1 MNEELLDED
10 LHSKEGNDAGFIL
23 TETSTF
29 NLYEAA
35 KWARISALVIM
46 GFSGFKLIS
55 LFYRFYINRINILLE
70 VISNTI
76 TLISLFEDIM
86 TIVVTYF
93 LYSFGDKFLKGYKE
107 DSDDLIDKSFLNLH
121 KFYKFSI
128 FIVAL
133 GLSISFISLLINGD
147 LKDVIKYLFFI
158 IPVGL
163 LGFYFYQN
171 RDANSTVNNQN
182 NSTENK

>member
-1 MNEELLDED
+1 MNEELLDDD

-35 KWARISALVIM
+35 KWARISALVII
-46 GFSGFKLIS
+46 GFSSFKVIS
-55 LFYRFYINRINILLE
+55 LFYYIYVNRNYILNTNSFISLLE
-70 VISNTI
+70 P
-76 TLISLFEDIM
+76 IM
-86 TIVVTYF
+86 TIIVTTF

-107 DSDDLIDKSFLNLH
+107 DSDDMVDKSFLNLH
-121 KFYKFSI
+121 KFYKFSV
-128 FIVAL
+128 FVVAI
-133 GLSISFISLLINGD
+133 SISISVIFLLINGD
-147 LKDVIKYLFFI
+147 LNDVIKYLFFI

-171 RDANSTVNNQN
+171 QDANSTVNNQN

>member
-1 MNEELLDED
+1 MNEELLDDD

-29 NLYEAA
+29 HLYEAA
-35 KWARISALVIM
+35 KWAKISALVII

-55 LFYRFYINRINILLE
+55 MLYLIYPNINYVSTISIINLLE
-70 VISNTI
+70 QILTI
-76 TLISLFEDIM
+76 
-86 TIVVTYF
+86 IVTTF

-107 DSDDLIDKSFLNLH
+107 NSDDLVDKSVLNLH
-121 KFYKFSI
+121 KYYKFSV
-128 FIVAL
+128 FVVAI
-133 GLSISFISLLINGD
+133 SISISVIFLLINGD
-147 LKDVIKYLFFI
+147 LNDAIKYLFFI

-171 RDANSTVNNQN
+171 RDANNTINNQN

>member
-29 NLYEAA
+29 HLYEAA
-35 KWARISALVIM
+35 KWAKISALVII

-55 LFYRFYINRINILLE
+55 MLYLIYPNINYVSTISIINLLE
-70 VISNTI
+70 QILTI
-76 TLISLFEDIM
+76 
-86 TIVVTYF
+86 IVTTF

-107 DSDDLIDKSFLNLH
+107 NSDDLVDKSVLNLH
-121 KFYKFSI
+121 KYYKFSV
-128 FIVAL
+128 FVVAISV
-133 GLSISFISLLINGD
+133 SISVLFLLINGD
-147 LKDVIKYLFFI
+147 LNDAIKYLFFI

-171 RDANSTVNNQN
+171 QDANSTVNNQN

>member
-10 LHSKEGNDAGFIL
+10 LQSKEGSDAGFIL

-29 NLYEAA
+29 HLYEAA
-35 KWARISALVIM
+35 KWARISALVII

-55 LFYRFYINRINILLE
+55 LLYQIFSYKSNSLLN
-70 VISNTI
+70 VIDMTYSF
-76 TLISLFEDIM
+76 ISLVEPTL
-86 TIVVTYF
+86 TIVVASF
-93 LYSFGDKFLKGYKE
+93 LFTFGDNFLKGYKE
-107 DSDDLIDKSFLNLH
+107 DSDDLIDKSLFNLY
-121 KFYKFSI
+121 KYYKFSV
-128 FIVAL
+128 IVVAI
-133 GLSISFISLLINGD
+133 SISISVIFLLLNGD
-147 LKDVIKYLFFI
+147 LNDAIKYLFFI

-171 RDANSTVNNQN
+171 QDANSTVNNQN

>member
-1 MNEELLDED
+1 MNEELLDDD
-10 LHSKEGNDAGFIL
+10 LHPKEGSDAGFIL

-29 NLYEAA
+29 HLYEAA
-35 KWARISALVIM
+35 KWAKISALVII

-55 LFYRFYINRINILLE
+55 MLYLIYPNINYVSTISIINLLE
-70 VISNTI
+70 QILTI
-76 TLISLFEDIM
+76 
-86 TIVVTYF
+86 IVTTF

-107 DSDDLIDKSFLNLH
+107 NSDDLVDKSVLNLH
-121 KFYKFSI
+121 KFYKFSV
-128 FIVAL
+128 FVVAI
-133 GLSISFISLLINGD
+133 SISISVIFLLINGD
-147 LKDVIKYLFFI
+147 LKDAIKYLFFI

-171 RDANSTVNNQN
+171 QDANSTINNQN

>member
-1 MNEELLDED
+1 MNEELLDDD
-10 LHSKEGNDAGFIL
+10 LNIKEGNDVGFIL
-23 TETSTF
+23 TETATF

-35 KWARISALVIM
+35 KWAKISALVII

-55 LFYRFYINRINILLE
+55 MLYLIYPNINYVSTISIINLLE
-70 VISNTI
+70 QILTI
-76 TLISLFEDIM
+76 
-86 TIVVTYF
+86 IVTTF

-107 DSDDLIDKSFLNLH
+107 NSDDLVDKSVLNLH
-121 KFYKFSI
+121 KYYKFSV
-128 FIVAL
+128 FVVAISV
-133 GLSISFISLLINGD
+133 SISVLFLLINGD

-171 RDANSTVNNQN
+171 RDANSTINDQN

>member
-1 MNEELLDED
+1 MNEELLDDD
-10 LHSKEGNDAGFIL
+10 LNLKEANDVGFIL
-23 TETSTF
+23 TETATF

-35 KWARISALVIM
+35 KWAKISALVII

-55 LFYRFYINRINILLE
+55 MLYLIYPNINYVSAISIINLLE
-70 VISNTI
+70 QILTI
-76 TLISLFEDIM
+76 
-86 TIVVTYF
+86 IVTTF

-107 DSDDLIDKSFLNLH
+107 NSDDLVDKSVLNLH
-121 KFYKFSI
+121 KYYKFSV
-128 FIVAL
+128 FVVAISV
-133 GLSISFISLLINGD
+133 SISVLFLLINGD
-147 LKDVIKYLFFI
+147 LKDAIKYLFFI

-171 RDANSTVNNQN
+171 QDTNSTINNQN